1 MPWENLD
8 RLVQIII
15 GIAIGGGAAASLAAL
30 YGYYFIL
37 PAIFTGPT
45 VCWMEAGG
53 CAVLFRSRRAS
64 WWGVP
69 TSLFGLLFYAILS
82 VGLLAGWDDRVL
94 LAGTVPALLMS
105 IRLGSSLLR
114 NGLECRVCWTG
125 HAANLCICLALLT
138 RIWA

>member
-1 MPWENLD
+1 MPWETLEW
-8 RLVQIII
+8 LVKIII
-15 GIAIGGGAAASLAAL
+15 GIAIGGGTAASLAAL
-30 YGYYFIL
+30 YGHYFIL

-45 VCWMEAGG
+45 VCRTEAGG
-53 CAVLFRSRRAS
+53 CAILFRSRRAS

-82 VGLLAGWDDRVL
+82 AGLLAGWDDRIL
-94 LAGTVPALLMS
+94 LAGTAPALLMS

-125 HAANLCICLALLT
+125 HASNLCICLALLT